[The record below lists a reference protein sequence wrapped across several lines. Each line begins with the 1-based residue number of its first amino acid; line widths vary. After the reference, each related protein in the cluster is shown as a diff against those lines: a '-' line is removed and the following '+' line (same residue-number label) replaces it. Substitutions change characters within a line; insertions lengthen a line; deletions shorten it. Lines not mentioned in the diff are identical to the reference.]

1 VEGFQKLKQ
10 NGIVILTGIPGIGK
24 SRNSLELLHTFC
36 TENQGYSAIWLQR
49 ISEWSELINAD
60 DNLIV
65 LIDDVIGRTNI
76 TFDGNEDLKLLDII
90 YSTIQKGTVKVI
102 LTMRNTIK
110 LALSDVVDSHRML
123 KDVNFLDISSDRL
136 QMTTEEKKE
145 CLLNHCK
152 KNNIRELKAFTQE
165 TNCDDIAIL
174 DPEVPVYLN
183 WEDIPDIVEINVC
196 PLLGFPESCY
206 LFASN
211 RKFTRQ
217 GVAFFKH
224 PTQTLCDE
232 ISNIRT
238 LGKHDDSKALEY
250 AILVYIMLNG
260 DCFGLL
266 KIHCEKIKQV
276 IESIYDPS
284 SIKLTTMKIKK
295 CVRLLMGR
303 YLKLKEDN
311 MVCFQ
316 HRTIFESVLLSF
328 KDDDPEL
335 VIPLLDKDCLLELGC
350 LENYKPQSSEVTFKF
365 CSENYK
371 QLHVASQL
379 VTYLKWAPRPDDFIK
394 TLCSSR
400 IIRYADKSMLE
411 ELYNAY
417 KNTKIDMYV

>member
-1 VEGFQKLKQ
+1 M
-10 NGIVILTGIPGIGK
+10 TGIPGIGK